1 MEHLLFALYLVLF
14 AWLITKIK
22 FFTRAELSAPQLVIV
37 FLLKILAGILYG
49 WTGIYFID
57 MVQMLDTWVYHKESL
72 VEYQL
77 LLSDPKLFVTSF
89 FQSGYEFGYGGSF
102 FSTDNSWWSN
112 MPVNFLIKVLALFNV
127 LSGGNYY
134 INVVFYSFLT
144 FWGPV
149 ALYRVMKDAYP
160 YNRTAV
166 IIATF
171 LLPSF
176 IYWTS
181 GIHKDGV
188 LFTGI
193 ALVVYHFYFGL
204 KEGKWSIS
212 RILAMLLGFLLIL
225 AIRNF
230 VLIMLLPALLAWWLA
245 SKNVL
250 KPFYTFVLVYAFYAL
265 LFFTAKF
272 IHPPLNFPAIVV
284 AKQQQF
290 LQLRGNSAVATK
302 ILEPTI
308 GSFMAAAPNAIST
321 SVLRPNVFDVSHLL
335 SLAAVIENILLLLLF
350 VLFLIWHRKTSPTPF
365 GLFCLFFAFSML
377 LTIGYTVHFLG
388 ATVRYRSVVLPFLII
403 PMCAL
408 INWKKLGNSR
418 RLNN

>member
-1 MEHLLFALYLVLF
+1 LEHLLFALYLILF

-22 FFTRAELSAPQLVIV
+22 FFTRAGLSAPQLVIV

-77 LLSDPKLFVTSF
+77 LLSDPQLFITSF
-89 FQSGYEFGYGGSF
+89 FHSGYEFGYGGSF

-144 FWGPV
+144 FWGPI

-160 YNRTAV
+160 FNRTAV

-176 IYWTS
+176 LYWTS

-193 ALVVYHFYFGL
+193 ALVVFHFYFGL
-204 KEGKWSIS
+204 KEGRWNLG
-212 RILAMLLGFLLIL
+212 RILAMLLGLLLIL

-230 VLIMLLPALLAWWLA
+230 VLVMLLPALLAWWIA

-250 KPFYTFVLVYAFYAL
+250 KPFYTYSLVYAFYAV
-265 LFFTAKF
+265 LFFSARY
-272 IHPPLNFPAIVV
+272 IHPSLDFPAIVV

-290 LQLRGNSAVATK
+290 LQLRGNSAVPTQ
-302 ILEPTI
+302 ILETTV
-308 GSFMAAAPNAIST
+308 GSFITAAPNAIST

-350 VLFLIWHRKTSPTPF
+350 VVFLIGHRKWSPTPF
-365 GLFCLFFAFSML
+365 GLFCVFFAFSLL

-408 INWKKLGNSR
+408 IDWKRIQKMVK
-418 RLNN
+418 LNN